1 MAASISENGRF
12 KGQFAFFIVIAL
24 LGLAPISNSWTA
36 TALDAQPPPAGLSDP
51 EKNFGIRILTLRP
64 TAAGSMLDM
73 RFQVVNPEKARP
85 ILDKGKKAFLLDQA
99 SGKALSVPVTKA
111 GSWRQ
116 TTSKP
121 EAGRIYFVLFG
132 NPNKL
137 VKENNKVTV
146 VIGDF
151 KKNDIVVDSSGAA
164 PVSIEKAAPVKK
176 DAETGKPCI

>member
-1 MAASISENGRF
+1 MVASTVEQGFF

-24 LGLAPISNSWTA
+24 LGLAPISNGWAT
-36 TALDAQPPPAGLSDP
+36 TALDAQPSPAGLSEP
-51 EKNFGIRILTLRP
+51 EKRFGIRILSLRP
-64 TAAGSMLDM
+64 TAAGNMLDM
-73 RFQVVNPEKARP
+73 RFRVLDPEKAQP
-85 ILDKGKKAFLLDQA
+85 ILDKGKKAFVLDQA

-121 EAGRIYFVLFG
+121 EAGRVYFVLFG

-137 VKENNKVTV
+137 VKENSKVTV

-151 KKNDIVVDSSGAA
+151 KKNDIVVGSSGA
-164 PVSIEKAAPVKK
+164 PN
-176 DAETGKPCI
+176 G

>member
-1 MAASISENGRF
+1 
-12 KGQFAFFIVIAL
+12 
-24 LGLAPISNSWTA
+24 
-36 TALDAQPPPAGLSDP
+36 
-51 EKNFGIRILTLRP
+51 
-64 TAAGSMLDM
+64 MLDM

>member
-1 MAASISENGRF
+1 MATSIAEHGSIR
-12 KGQFAFFIVIAL
+12 GQFAFFIVIAL
-24 LGLAPISNSWTA
+24 LGLAPISNGWTA
-36 TALDAQPPPAGLSDP
+36 KVSEAQTLPPETSEP
-51 EKNFGIRILTLRP
+51 EKNFGIRILSLRP

-85 ILDKGKKAFLLDQA
+85 ILDKDKKAFLLDQA
-99 SGKALSVPVTKA
+99 SGKALPVPVTKA

-121 EAGRIYFVLFG
+121 EAGRVYFVLFG

-137 VKENNKVTV
+137 VKENSKVTV

-151 KKNDIVVDSSGAA
+151 KKHDIVVDSSGA
-164 PVSIEKAAPVKK
+164 PN
-176 DAETGKPCI
+176 G